1 MEDRD
6 SSPMERL
13 AKWVFKEK
21 IESNK
26 RAEEDAL
33 DRKNITQGKAKKEA
47 EAISD
52 KKRKIY

>member
-13 AKWVFKEK
+13 AKWVFKDK

-26 RAEEDAL
+26 RVEEDAL